1 MKRQRVKNFSR
12 TRGGKKKPKS
22 ISNGDDPFFEADAKR
37 RRKGV
42 TAFNDK
48 EEVESLPSD
57 ESEAEVVGGE
67 DQGEEPEETA
77 AETRFRMA
85 KEHLERI
92 RAAAKKLEEEEGVGE
107 GDEINMEEREGRRD
121 SLVAEIL
128 QKDQL
133 EASGRVRRLIASRV
147 LNPEPDDEFKVLVK
161 HRMSV
166 TAVGLAEDDRRG
178 FSASKDGTILHWD
191 VESGKHE
198 KYLWPNEDVLIS
210 HRANGPQ
217 NSTSKRSKNVL
228 SLAVSSDGRYLASGG
243 LDRDVHL
250 WDTRT
255 REHIQAF
262 RGHRGPVTCLTF
274 RQGTPQLF
282 SGSFDRTIKLWN
294 VEDRTHMD
302 NLFGHQSEVLTI
314 DCLHKERLLTVGR
327 DRTMRLWKV
336 PEESQLVFRAPAS
349 SLECCCFI
357 NDSEFLSGSDDGS
370 IELWSILRKK
380 PIHIIKNAHALL
392 SSHDE
397 HLPTNSKEGLPN
409 GNHAGGCS
417 TSVQSWV
424 SSVAVCRGSDLVA
437 SGAANGVIRLWNI
450 ASDDKNIQPLLAYP
464 LVGFANSLAFS
475 KSGRFILAGV
485 GQEPRLGRWG
495 RVHNAR
501 NGVAVHSI
509 RLSEEHSALY

>member
-1 MKRQRVKNFSR
+1 MNKQKFKNPTR
-12 TRGGKKKPKS
+12 IRGGKRKS
-22 ISNGDDPFFEADAKR
+22 RPISNGDVSFFEYDAKR
-37 RRKGV
+37 RRKGDA
-42 TAFNDK
+42 AFKDK
-48 EEVESLPSD
+48 EEIESLPSD
-57 ESEAEVVGGE
+57 ESEAEVAGGE

-85 KEHLERI
+85 REHLERI
-92 RAAAKKLEEEEGVGE
+92 RAAAKKLEEEEGGGE
-107 GDEINMEEREGRRD
+107 GDEMNMEEREGRRD
-121 SLVAEIL
+121 SLVAELL

-133 EASGRVRRLIASRV
+133 EASGRIRRLIASRV
-147 LNPEPDDEFKVLVK
+147 LKPEPEDGFKVLVK
-161 HRMSV
+161 HRLSV
-166 TAVGLAEDDRRG
+166 TAVGLAEDDIRG

-210 HRANGPQ
+210 HHARAPQ
-217 NSTSKRSKNVL
+217 KPTSKRSKNVL
-228 SLAVSSDGRYLASGG
+228 TLAVSSDGRYLASGG
-243 LDRDVHL
+243 LDRDIHL

-262 RGHRGPVTCLTF
+262 HGHRGPVSCLTF
-274 RQGTPQLF
+274 RLGTPQLF

-302 NLFGHQSEVLTI
+302 NLFGHQSEVLNI
-314 DCLHKERLLTVGR
+314 DCLHKERLLTVSR

-357 NDSEFLSGSDDGS
+357 NDGEFLSGSDDGS

-380 PIHIIKNAHALL
+380 PTHIIKNAHAL
-392 SSHDE
+392 SAFHNE
-397 HLPTNSKEGLPN
+397 HSPIDKNEGLPN
-409 GNHAGGCS
+409 GNHAGGSS
-417 TSVQSWV
+417 TLAQSWV
-424 SSVAVCRGSDLVA
+424 SSVAVCRGTDLAA
-437 SGAANGVIRLWNI
+437 SGAANGVVRLWTI
-450 ASDDKNIQPLLAYP
+450 ASDDKSIQPLFAYP

-475 KSGRFILAGV
+475 KSGRFLLAGV

-501 NGVAVHSI
+501 NGVSVHPI
-509 RLSEEHSALY
+509 QLSEEHS